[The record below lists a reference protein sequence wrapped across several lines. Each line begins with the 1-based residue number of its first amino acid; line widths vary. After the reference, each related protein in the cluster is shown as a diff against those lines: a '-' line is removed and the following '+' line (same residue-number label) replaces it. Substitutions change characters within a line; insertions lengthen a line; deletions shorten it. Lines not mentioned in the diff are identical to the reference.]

1 MPTSN
6 MPIKTFLNEMELLR
20 DMQLNILEDKKNRLV
35 FEIEG
40 MGHTYLNMLKTE
52 MWNDDHIKVAT
63 YSIKHPQVSKPKFIV
78 ETGGDESPKSALTG
92 AIGRLGKLSE
102 KFKKEV
108 AENVK

>member
-1 MPTSN
+1 
-6 MPIKTFLNEMELLR
+6 
-20 DMQLNILEDKKNRLV
+20 MQFNILEDKKNRFV

-52 MWNDDHIKVAT
+52 MWNDEHVKVAT

-78 ETGGDESPKSALTG
+78 ETDGDESPKSALTS
-92 AIGRLGKLSE
+92 AVGRLGRLSE